1 MARTLEPYQLVE
13 RSIITKYRK
22 VLWNPF
28 IEAVKRYEMI
38 QPGDRIAVCISGG
51 KDSMLLAKLMQQL
64 QKHSDFP
71 FELVFLVMDPG
82 YNELNRQ
89 KIESNAALLNIPV
102 TIFESDIFEVAD
114 SAGKSPCY
122 LCARMR
128 RGYLYSRAQELG
140 CNKIAL
146 GHHFSDVVET
156 TVMGMF
162 YGSQL
167 QAMPPKL
174 RSRNFPGMELI
185 RPMYCIHEDDII
197 AWQRHNGLEFIQCA
211 CRFTERAAE
220 TGNDG
225 SSSKRQEV
233 KLLLRELRRTNP
245 GVEKS
250 IFRSIHS
257 VCLDT
262 MVGYKTGG
270 VEHTFADCYRERGEM
285 TQEDET

>member
-1 MARTLEPYQLVE
+1 MQEIMGYIRRAVE
-13 RSIITKYRK
+13 EYRM
-22 VLWNPF
+22 
-28 IEAVKRYEMI
+28 IEDGDTVAV
-38 QPGDRIAVCISGG
+38 GVSGG
-51 KDSMLLAKLMQQL
+51 KDSVALLAGLAGVRRFIGI
-64 QKHSDFP
+64 DFTLKAVTLDNCFNGEEGDFSP
-71 FELVFLVMDPG
+71 IADLCGSLGVEYILRRTDIGQIIFGE
-82 YNELNRQ
+82 RS
-89 KIESNAALLNIPV
+89 ESN
-102 TIFESDIFEVAD
+102 
-114 SAGKSPCY
+114 PCS

-128 RGYLYSRAQELG
+128 RGYLYSKARELG

-156 TVMGMF
+156 TVMSMF

-197 AWQRHNGLEFIQCA
+197 AWQHHNGLEFIQCA

-250 IFRSIHS
+250 IFRSIHA